1 MTAYCK
7 ICGLFFIFIIME
19 NEYTEFLIGL
29 IENRIRALRLKLDRS
44 KNPVYEDDKLTSS
57 EVTTIEAWKDMTVEE
72 ARNLLHFNS
81 KLNRKFYE
89 QKRRLDKLQED
100 F

>member
-19 NEYTEFLIGL
+19 NEYTEFILGL
-29 IENRIRALRLKLDRS
+29 IENKIRALRLKLDRS

-57 EVTTIEAWKDMTVEE
+57 EVTTIEAEIKHWKLE
-72 ARNLLHFNS
+72 L
-81 KLNRKFYE
+81 KLIKKN
-89 QKRRLDKLQED
+89 ED

>member
-29 IENRIRALRLKLDRS
+29 LENRIRALRLKLDHS
-44 KNPVYEDDKLTSS
+44 KNTVYEDDKLTTAEIASIES
-57 EVTTIEAWKDMTVEE
+57 EIK
-72 ARNLLHFNS
+72 HC
-81 KLNRKFYE
+81 KL
-89 QKRRLDKLQED
+89 
-100 F
+100 